1 MVRVGQNHVY
11 TVCIRYLWQGNH
23 QIYGHIRCMYTVLAN
38 PTNGFIKPEQ
48 ESIRPLTSIRHLTT
62 HKNEHEH
69 VLIYMNSALVHLG
82 TNKLR

>member
-1 MVRVGQNHVY
+1 
-11 TVCIRYLWQGNH
+11 
-23 QIYGHIRCMYTVLAN
+23 MYTVLAN